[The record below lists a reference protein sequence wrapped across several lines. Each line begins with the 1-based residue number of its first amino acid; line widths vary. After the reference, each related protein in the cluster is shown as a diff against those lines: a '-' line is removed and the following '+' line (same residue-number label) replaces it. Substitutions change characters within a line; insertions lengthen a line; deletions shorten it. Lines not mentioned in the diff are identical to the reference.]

1 MASQPTPDGIP
12 CPACGSIMTADMNC
26 PNLQCPN
33 HNEESNSAAACP
45 ECGGAGKIEHTNE
58 TVETCELCG
67 GTGLE
72 PDES

>member
-33 HNEESNSAAACP
+33 HNEESDGAAACS
-45 ECGGAGKIEHTNE
+45 ECGGAGKRE
-58 TVETCELCG
+58 VEEGELIKCEFCG